1 MYNDESRSQRRTRE
15 NDVWRLSFSTTA
27 AVSVGMALL
36 AAAGALMVFAGATQ
50 HPHTPTQGAAV
61 VKRLG
66 AVSFPVSCAP
76 SVQADFNRAVALLHS
91 FQYEIA
97 EQAFAEVAQKDP
109 QCAMA
114 HWGRAL
120 SLYHPV
126 WEWPEQATIQK
137 GHGYIQRAEELG
149 AKTARERG
157 YIHAASIFYQDSTSM
172 KVADRAAAYCNAL
185 AALHDEF
192 PEDHN
197 MAAFYALSL
206 ITSPAPC
213 PATRQGEQGRQGEKA
228 RQGAAGGA
236 STSPSGN
243 AATGPT
249 GRRARRMQAIEILTE
264 LFRQEPEHPG
274 VAHYLIHAADTPELA
289 HLGLDAARRYASI
302 APDSPHA
309 LHMPSHIFTELGLW
323 QESIQSNL
331 ASAAAAES
339 ITKSHLGDGSG
350 DQLHALSF
358 LEYAYL
364 QTGHIADAQQV
375 IDMMKDV
382 PGADA
387 QDIAESE
394 EVAREMYIEE
404 THQWKESVKLNP
416 AALSAPYLQVMAYK
430 ARSIGEARAGDAA
443 QAQTDLDGLRKAYE
457 QMAAYMR
464 SMGNQPPEGESTSQL
479 EAEAWLALGQ
489 GKQEEALAKMRKAA
503 EQGGGNT
510 RAGGVPGIP
519 ANEMLGNMLVEI
531 RRPAEAQAAYEA
543 ALKETPNRFNSLYGA
558 AEAAEMAGNHE
569 AAKRYNESLLLLQP
583 GAIRARSANLP
594 QRQR

>member
-1 MYNDESRSQRRTRE
+1 MYNDEFRSQRWTRK
-15 NDVWRLSFSTTA
+15 NDVRRLSFSTTA
-27 AVSVGMALL
+27 GVAVGLTLL
-36 AAAGALMVFAGATQ
+36 AAAGTLTLLAGTAQ
-50 HPHTPTQGAAV
+50 QPRTPTQDAAG

-66 AVSFPVSCAP
+66 AVSFSVSCAP

-126 WEWPEQATIQK
+126 WEWPKPETIQK
-137 GHGYIQRAEELG
+137 GHSYIQRAEELG

-185 AALHDEF
+185 AGLHDEF

-197 MAAFYALSL
+197 AAAFYALSL
-206 ITSPAPC
+206 ITSPASC
-213 PATRQGEQGRQGEKA
+213 PTTRQGEQGRQGEQE
-228 RQGAAGGA
+228 RPGAAGAGA
-236 STSPSGN
+236 TSTSHSGN
-243 AATGPT
+243 AAGGPA
-249 GRRARRMQAIEILTE
+249 GRRARRMQAIEILTG

-339 ITKSHLGDGSG
+339 ITKSHLGNGAD

-364 QTGHIADAQQV
+364 QIGHTADAQRV
-375 IDMMKDV
+375 IDMMKSV
-382 PGADA
+382 PGAGA

-416 AALSAPYLQVMAYK
+416 GALSAPYLQVAAYK
-430 ARSIGEARAGDAA
+430 ARSIGEARTGDAA
-443 QAQTDLDGLRKAYE
+443 QGQMDLDGLRKAYE

-464 SMGNQPPEGESTSQL
+464 SMGNPPPEGESTSQL
-479 EAEAWLALGQ
+479 EAEAWLALAQ
-489 GKQEEALAKMRKAA
+489 GKKEEALAKMRKAA

-519 ANEMLGNMLVEI
+519 AKEMLGNMLVEM
-531 RRPAEAQAAYEA
+531 RLPAEAQAAYEA

-558 AEAAEMAGNHE
+558 AQAAEMAGNHE
-569 AAKRYNESLLLLQP
+569 AAKRYNESLRQIC
-583 GAIRARSANLP
+583 GAGADRAELK
-594 QRQR
+594 Q

>member
-1 MYNDESRSQRRTRE
+1 MYKHPS
-15 NDVWRLSFSTTA
+15 A
-27 AVSVGMALL
+27 AVGLMLLGLAGTLAL
-36 AAAGALMVFAGATQ
+36 FAQAPQ
-50 HPHTPTQGAAV
+50 HPHTPTERAAG

-97 EQAFAEVAQKDP
+97 EEAFAEVAQKDP

-114 HWGRAL
+114 YWGRAL

-126 WEWPEQATIQK
+126 WEWPEPETIQK
-137 GHGYIQRAEELG
+137 GHGYIQRAQELG

-157 YIHAASIFYQDSTSM
+157 YIQAASIFYQDSMSM

-185 AALHDEF
+185 AGLHDEF

-197 MAAFYALSL
+197 AAAFYALSL
-206 ITSPAPC
+206 ITSPTPC
-213 PATRQGEQGRQGEKA
+213 PTTRQGEQGLAA
-228 RQGAAGGA
+228 RGTD
-236 STSPSGN
+236 TSPSDSPAAGR
-243 AATGPT
+243 AATK
-249 GRRARRMQAIEILTE
+249 ARRMQAIEILTE
-264 LFRQEPEHPG
+264 LFRLEPEHPG

-302 APDSPHA
+302 APDAPHA
-309 LHMPSHIFTELGLW
+309 LHMPAHIFSELGLW

-331 ASAAAAES
+331 ASAAAAER
-339 ITKSHLGDGSG
+339 ITNAHLGAGAG
-350 DQLHALSF
+350 DQRHALSF

-364 QTGHIADAQQV
+364 QTGHIAEAQRV
-375 IDMMKDV
+375 IDVMKGV
-382 PGADA
+382 PGARA

-394 EVAREMYIEE
+394 EVAREMYMEE
-404 THQWKESVKLNP
+404 THQWKESAKLNP
-416 AALSAPYLQVMAYK
+416 GALRAPYLQVAAYK
-430 ARSIGEARAGDAA
+430 ARSIGEARMGDRAHA
-443 QAQTDLDGLRKAYE
+443 QMDLDGLQKAYD

-464 SMGNQPPEGESTSQL
+464 SMGNPPPGGQSTSQL
-479 EAEAWLALGQ
+479 EAEAWLALAQ
-489 GKQEEALAKMRKAA
+489 GNQDEALAEMRKAA

-519 ANEMLGNMLVEI
+519 AKEMLGNMLLEM
-531 RRPAEAQAAYEA
+531 RTPAEAQAAYEA

-558 AEAAEMAGNHE
+558 AQAAEMAGNRE
-569 AAKRYNESLLLLQP
+569 AAKRYNESLRQIC
-583 GAIRARSANLP
+583 GAGADRAELRP
-594 QRQR
+594 KP